1 MKIPYGVPANPVGV
15 GPDPRVRSI
24 FCSPDKGGHQW
35 KAELARFLR
44 IGHRGHDLIQPMRH
58 DPRLLVLLV
67 AWLLRANRE
76 SSLEFSRQ
84 RCRSNAGNAGL
95 VRALGW
101 RHRAVTARATD
112 PVGLAFPL
120 APR

>member
-67 AWLLRANRE
+67 AWLLRSDWEA
-76 SSLEFSRQ
+76 SLKFSGQ
-84 RCRSNAGNAGL
+84 RCRSNAGNADL
-95 VRALGW
+95 VLALG
-101 RHRAVTARATD
+101 RRRREATARAKD

-120 APR
+120 ARR